1 MRFEVLHGNI
11 NEVYHDL
18 PVENEEAPFRVRRF
32 IGDAYGKI
40 GFNAD
45 NPENNSLS
53 GYTTAMLGKQYLFQ
67 MYAAEQTGTKLPSE
81 YFHAFVTEAPPSS
94 FAGDFS
100 HMWREKFATQ
110 EEMLAASAGQVFHGG
125 EEPPFSRVEVEIK
138 PEVMKEIVYACF
150 NRWSVNRNPVVI
162 LVPQEQPFQAYVKA
176 VLGEVYSYLP
186 AAVRAAS
193 GFVSAPRE
201 SYEPER
207 GVALVFLPDLPKNA
221 IKPNAL
227 RVNESAGYFATLFAT
242 ELEPFVDYTLNLPRE
257 KRDEWLE
264 EIFRQVEGNG
274 DEERFK
280 EVKSPDYA
288 AYFTARIAWPQMK
301 DREVVDLFAEKLK
314 QPQGPEVYQQME
326 DLLLARFPEG
336 DHDIN
341 KWALKEAQQA
351 TAPENIAELT
361 EKLNQLGKRF
371 PALNWKR
378 ETLLD
383 AVAQMLLQQSGG
395 DEYAC
400 FYAFEA
406 RQEQLEACFGT
417 AAVQEVHEKLRQK
430 KDVLVEQQ
438 YAVLADAMEKNPEES
453 AMAECYPENRVRCR
467 RRLAEVTNMLFHRTI
482 KRFSGED
489 VEGLFADLQ
498 DKIDR
503 CQDMTD
509 EPAVQDMQACYD
521 AYRGLWQA
529 AQTEEAQN
537 FPAYFSLITQIAQIP
552 SEKLRPAILV
562 KLRQWLNEVELI
574 DYLNAY
580 EQFCQEKPELTLRLR
595 PALNNVIEEDFRV
608 LSRHPLHMTVSGNT
622 GVKALFDECNAYLG
636 KLENCGLQ
644 DIRTE
649 ILLQFSSSMLI
660 ESYLLSVQELMA
672 ITQFILLNATSP
684 LPSMPKEKL
693 KELMLAFA
701 AIGVFKSEHFETLLK
716 ISESRDYHRKLLK
729 YCMEQSDGSLN
740 EQVRLAEI
748 YERCMGSI
756 EAKRQ
761 LDQWY
766 RSGKVSQE
774 LYLRLEELRANNE
787 TEEEM
792 LKRKALELEALKES
806 QRPKDQYDFD
816 LKKTE
821 EWEEPNSSR
830 GFMIEIDHISR
841 EIQEEQAYAASRQG
855 AAEGQSREETQAA
868 PQPARRK
875 RKWKIQGKRLTM
887 SVIVLALLV
896 IICVQI
902 YKLVNH

>member
-18 PVENEEAPFRVRRF
+18 PVENDEAPFRVRRF

-40 GFNAD
+40 GYNAD

-53 GYTTAMLGKQYLFQ
+53 GYTVAMVGKQYLFQ

-81 YFHAFVTEAPPSS
+81 YFHALVTEVSPKS

-100 HMWREKFATQ
+100 HMWRVKFASQ
-110 EEMLAASAGQVFHGG
+110 EEMLAASEGKVFHVT
-125 EEPPFSRVEVEIK
+125 EEPPFSRMEVEIK
-138 PEVMKEIVYACF
+138 PEVMKEIVHACL
-150 NRWSVNRNPVVI
+150 NRWSVNRNPVII

-186 AAVRAAS
+186 AAVRAVS

-201 SYEPER
+201 GYEPER
-207 GVALVFLPDLPKNA
+207 GVALIFLPDLPKYA

-227 RVNESAGYFATLFAT
+227 RVNESNGYFATLFAT
-242 ELEPFVDYTLNLPRE
+242 ELEPFVDYTVSLPRE
-257 KRDEWLE
+257 KREEWLA
-264 EIFRQVEGNG
+264 EIFQQVEGAG
-274 DEERFK
+274 DAERFN
-280 EVKSPDYA
+280 EVKTQDYA
-288 AYFTARIAWPQMK
+288 AYFTARIAWPQMT

-326 DLLLARFPEG
+326 ALLLARFPEG
-336 DHDIN
+336 DNDIN
-341 KWALKEAQQA
+341 KWAAKEIQQVG
-351 TAPENIAELT
+351 ELEKISELAE
-361 EKLNQLGKRF
+361 ELNQLGKRF

-378 ETLLD
+378 ETLLE
-383 AVAQMLLQQSGG
+383 VMAQILLQQSNG
-395 DEYAC
+395 DEYAR

-406 RQEQLEACFGT
+406 QQERLESCFGT
-417 AAVQEVHEKLRQK
+417 AAVQELHEKLRQK

-438 YAVLADAMEKNPEES
+438 YAMLADAREKNPDES
-453 AMAECYPENRVRCR
+453 VREGCYPENRVRCR
-467 RRLAEVTNMLFHRTI
+467 RRLAEVTNMQFHRTI

-498 DKIDR
+498 GKIER
-503 CQDMTD
+503 CHDMAE

-537 FPAYFSLITQIAQIP
+537 FSAYFSLITQIAQIP

-595 PALNNVIEEDFRV
+595 PALNNVIEEDFQV

-622 GVKALFDECNAYLG
+622 GVKALFDQCSAYLS
-636 KLENCGLQ
+636 KLESCGLQ
-644 DIRTE
+644 EIRTE
-649 ILLQFSSSMLI
+649 ILLQFNSSALI

-684 LPSMPKEKL
+684 LPAMPKEKL

-756 EAKRQ
+756 EARRQ
-761 LDQWY
+761 LEQWY

-792 LKRKALELEALKES
+792 LQRKAMELEALKEA

-816 LKKTE
+816 LKQTD
-821 EWEEPNSSR
+821 WEEPNSSR
-830 GFMIEIDHISR
+830 GFMYEIDHISR
-841 EIQEEQAYAASRQG
+841 EIQEEQEYATRRIQ
-855 AAEGQSREETQAA
+855 EWQYKEP
-868 PQPARRK
+868 PQPARQQPAQPK
-875 RKWKIQGKRLTM
+875 RKWKIQGKRLVF
-887 SVIVLALLV
+887 SIVVLALLV
-896 IICVQI
+896 VICVQI
-902 YKLVNH
+902 YKLINH